1 MNCPNRLTPNG
12 IAVPARKVL
21 LDSRLPTRLLRHL
34 DGWSPLAD
42 QLLEF
47 ADQHIPLAERA
58 SDSLDWAVISVS
70 AADDIE
76 TILPALLRVARQG
89 LIRFF

>member
-1 MNCPNRLTPNG
+1 MNCPNRLTSNG

-42 QLLEF
+42 QFLEF
-47 ADQHIPLAERA
+47 ADLHTPLAERA